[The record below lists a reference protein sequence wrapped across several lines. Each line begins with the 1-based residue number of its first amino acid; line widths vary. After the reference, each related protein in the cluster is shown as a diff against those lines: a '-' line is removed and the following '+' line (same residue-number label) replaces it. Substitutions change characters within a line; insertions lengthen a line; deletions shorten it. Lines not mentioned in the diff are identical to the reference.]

1 MSSYRKEP
9 LTGQMHVYVS
19 ENHRFGTDAF
29 LLANFSNWRKKDLV
43 CDLGTGCGI
52 IPMILQRK
60 NPPKHTWG
68 VDIQADAIDQFSQA
82 ITECGVQ
89 DHVTPVCAD
98 LKQLWQD
105 APLERCDLVTCNPPY
120 KAYQSGMESQ
130 LTAQKIARHEILCN
144 IADVCQ
150 AASRLLKFG
159 GRLCICNRSER
170 LADCIAAM
178 QQFRGCFCWRAEKAE
193 SHS

>member
-1 MSSYRKEP
+1 M
-9 LTGQMHVYVS
+9 
-19 ENHRFGTDAF
+19 
-29 LLANFSNWRKKDLV
+29 
-43 CDLGTGCGI
+43 
-52 IPMILQRK
+52 
-60 NPPKHTWG
+60 
-68 VDIQADAIDQFSQA
+68 DIQADAIDQFSQA

-89 DHVTPVCAD
+89 DCVTPVCAD

-178 QQFRGCFCWRAEKAE
+178 QQFHIEPKRLQFVSKNPDTAPWLFLLEGRKGGKPFLNVLPQFYIRDGETDSEAVRNLYRLPEE
-193 SHS
+193 QEVQP

>member
-89 DHVTPVCAD
+89 DCVTPVCAD

-120 KAYQSGMESQ
+120 KAYGKPVDRTKNCTTRNSLQHCRCLSGCQSVTKIRR
-130 LTAQKIARHEILCN
+130 TALYLQPLGTAGGLHCCNAAISHRTKTIAIR
-144 IADVCQ
+144 
-150 AASRLLKFG
+150 F
-159 GRLCICNRSER
+159 
-170 LADCIAAM
+170 
-178 QQFRGCFCWRAEKAE
+178 
-193 SHS
+193 

>member
-82 ITECGVQ
+82 IAECGVH
-89 DHVTPVCAD
+89 DRVCRPQTTLAGCS
-98 LKQLWQD
+98 LGTLRFSHLQS
-105 APLERCDLVTCNPPY
+105 PL
-120 KAYQSGMESQ
+120 
-130 LTAQKIARHEILCN
+130 
-144 IADVCQ
+144 
-150 AASRLLKFG
+150 
-159 GRLCICNRSER
+159 
-170 LADCIAAM
+170 
-178 QQFRGCFCWRAEKAE
+178 
-193 SHS
+193 

>member
-60 NPPKHTWG
+60 NPPNILWG
-68 VDIQADAIDQFSQA
+68 WIFKPMLSTSFHRQLQNA
-82 ITECGVQ
+82 
-89 DHVTPVCAD
+89 VC
-98 LKQLWQD
+98 KT
-105 APLERCDLVTCNPPY
+105 V
-120 KAYQSGMESQ
+120 
-130 LTAQKIARHEILCN
+130 
-144 IADVCQ
+144 
-150 AASRLLKFG
+150 
-159 GRLCICNRSER
+159 
-170 LADCIAAM
+170 
-178 QQFRGCFCWRAEKAE
+178 
-193 SHS
+193 

>member
-60 NPPKHTWG
+60 NPQNILG
-68 VDIQADAIDQFSQA
+68 VWIFKPMPS
-82 ITECGVQ
+82 TNS
-89 DHVTPVCAD
+89 HR
-98 LKQLWQD
+98 QLQ
-105 APLERCDLVTCNPPY
+105 N
-120 KAYQSGMESQ
+120 
-130 LTAQKIARHEILCN
+130 
-144 IADVCQ
+144 
-150 AASRLLKFG
+150 AACKTV
-159 GRLCICNRSER
+159 
-170 LADCIAAM
+170 
-178 QQFRGCFCWRAEKAE
+178 
-193 SHS
+193 

>member
-60 NPPKHTWG
+60 IHRNILG
-68 VDIQADAIDQFSQA
+68 VWIFKPMLSTSFHRQLQNA
-82 ITECGVQ
+82 
-89 DHVTPVCAD
+89 VC
-98 LKQLWQD
+98 KT
-105 APLERCDLVTCNPPY
+105 V
-120 KAYQSGMESQ
+120 
-130 LTAQKIARHEILCN
+130 
-144 IADVCQ
+144 
-150 AASRLLKFG
+150 
-159 GRLCICNRSER
+159 
-170 LADCIAAM
+170 
-178 QQFRGCFCWRAEKAE
+178 
-193 SHS
+193 

>member
-120 KAYQSGMESQ
+120 KAYQSGM
-130 LTAQKIARHEILCN
+130 
-144 IADVCQ
+144 
-150 AASRLLKFG
+150 
-159 GRLCICNRSER
+159 
-170 LADCIAAM
+170 
-178 QQFRGCFCWRAEKAE
+178 
-193 SHS
+193 